1 MSNEKGTT
9 ATSEPLQQP
18 GSRDSDVTAHVPRD
32 EKAHLL
38 QDSIAPLDSYTED
51 GIYWADLPYGERVC
65 TSH

>member
-9 ATSEPLQQP
+9 VTTVAGHSSP
-18 GSRDSDVTAHVPRD
+18 GSEVTAHVPRD
-32 EKAHLL
+32 ENAHLL

-51 GIYWADLPYGERVC
+51 GVYWADLPYGERVC